1 MLKSIFAVLI
11 VLLLVGESNSSDQ
24 SGYIFGVYSGVG
36 NGVADSNVSISIN
49 PGNPVEWL
57 KGSPTASIAKIT
69 VTNTSN
75 GRSVGYDRGGNLVKI
90 NRFRFQIRGYNGV
103 WDPPVIM
110 EVDRYWSEHVMYKTD
125 EGWEMNS
132 FVRGS
137 WSSQALSRVEP
148 TSGEWWNIYYLTEVC
163 SKPSTRCTFEL
174 EYTVIP
180 PEDYYEVDELFSI
193 RDSLLSVN
201 EGLQKQNRLLAE
213 GDLNTDGM
221 VNIADFLIFVRNFG
235 KIFNF

>member
-1 MLKSIFAVLI
+1 MLKSIFVVLI

-57 KGSPTASIAKIT
+57 KGSPTASIAKIS
-69 VTNTSN
+69 VGNTSN
-75 GRSVGYDRGGNLVKI
+75 GRSVFPYRRGNLLKI

-110 EVDRYWSEHVMYKTD
+110 EVDLYSSERVMYKID
-125 EGWEMNS
+125 ESWEMKS

-163 SKPSTRCTFEL
+163 SKPSTSCTFEL

-201 EGLQKQNRLLAE
+201 EGLQKENRFLAE
-213 GDLNTDGM
+213 GDLNTDGI

-235 KIFNF
+235 KILNF

>member
-1 MLKSIFAVLI
+1 MLKSFFAVLI

-75 GRSVGYDRGGNLVKI
+75 GRSVGYDRGGNLLKI

-110 EVDRYWSEHVMYKTD
+110 EVDRYWSERVMYKTD
-125 EGWEMNS
+125 NGWEMKS

-137 WSSQALSRVEP
+137 LSSQALSRVEP

-163 SKPSTRCTFEL
+163 SKPSTGCTFEL

-201 EGLQKQNRLLAE
+201 EGLQKQNRFLAE
-213 GDLNTDGM
+213 GDLNTDGI

-235 KIFNF
+235 KILNF

>member
-11 VLLLVGESNSSDQ
+11 ILLLTSKSSAADQ
-24 SGYIFGVYSGVG
+24 SGYISGVYTGVG
-36 NGVADSNVSISIN
+36 NGVADSNVSININ

-69 VTNTSN
+69 VSNTSN
-75 GRSVGYDRGGNLVKI
+75 GQSVGYHRGGNLLQI

-110 EVDRYWSEHVMYKTD
+110 EVDRYWSERVMYKTD
-125 EGWEMNS
+125 GGWEMKS

-163 SKPSTRCTFEL
+163 SKPSTSCSFEL

-180 PEDYYEVDELFSI
+180 PEDYYEVDELFAI
-193 RDSLLSVN
+193 RDSLLSVT
-201 EGLQKQNRLLAE
+201 EGLQKQNRFLAE
-213 GDLNTDGM
+213 GDLNTDGI
-221 VNIADFLIFVRNFG
+221 VNIADFLIFVQNFG
-235 KIFNF
+235 KILNF

>member
-11 VLLLVGESNSSDQ
+11 VLLLTSKSSSADQ
-24 SGYIFGVYSGVG
+24 SGYISGVYSGVG

-57 KGSPTASIAKIT
+57 KGSPTAGIARIT

-75 GRSVGYDRGGNLVKI
+75 GRGVGYHRGGNLLQI
-90 NRFRFQIRGYNGV
+90 NRFRFQIRGYKGV

-110 EVDRYWSEHVMYKTD
+110 EVELYQSERVMYKTD
-125 EGWEMNS
+125 GGWEMKS

-163 SKPSTRCTFEL
+163 SKPSTSCSFEL

-180 PEDYYEVDELFSI
+180 SEDYYEVDELFSI

-201 EGLQKQNRLLAE
+201 QGLQKQNRFLAE
-213 GDLNTDGM
+213 GDLNTDGI
-221 VNIADFLIFVRNFG
+221 VNIADFLIFVQNFG
-235 KIFNF
+235 KVLNF